1 MLALAVG
8 KESRTMERAEH
19 ATLRHGYSPMSA
31 MGAVSRERLEGLSSK
46 VLDVPVTLVTASG
59 GFGKTTLLLA
69 WMGRLRA
76 TVKTAWVSM
85 SASDTSVQSVTE
97 SLVLALRRT
106 IPDIAGAVK
115 LLLAERNVDA
125 ARLGTTLGN
134 ELFVWST
141 ETGGRLVIVLDD
153 VHLALA
159 ESGPRA
165 LFGAFLQALPPR
177 VHLVFGSRS
186 LPDFA
191 PIGKLR
197 IGHQLFEINEDD
209 LRFRADEAEGLV
221 PDSRLAREIVER
233 TEGWPIAVHFTA
245 SLAQER
251 GASVAQALPKA
262 SAAIFA
268 FLAQEVFALLDRSAR
283 MQLSLLALPVTLTG
297 ELVDFL
303 FERSGG
309 EEALN
314 DFAQRG
320 LYLQRDS
327 DGTWRMHD
335 LFRAFLLS
343 QLKRSYQ
350 HEEREMRR
358 RLARWY
364 RDHGDKLAALEQI
377 VEAGDLVE
385 VVEYVHETLATII
398 LTDTYKRL
406 LGSLAALPDE
416 VKRQKP
422 MLSRF
427 YAIALQR
434 AGRFDEVDA
443 QLAICYR
450 DAVAI
455 KDDATACMALIERG
469 INTGYFRFRA
479 QTDHRQAIEFFRSAL
494 EISECPALQS
504 RHGYKKLAS
513 LVLGLAL
520 ALSGDFQE
528 AFAHLHIA
536 EALERQET
544 VHTEL
549 VFVEIGNAHGMQGD
563 WRQALAYGE
572 LAEECFRIDAPYH
585 VAYAFMLQARARLE
599 LRDDI
604 SQARQLCEQALDSL
618 AASFDEN
625 ELGNAW
631 LLYAGILLAEDHIDH
646 IGVERAI
653 AEAMRTLLPAD
664 AVARAEAELVSA
676 RYSLASNR
684 SVGARAALARSR
696 RLLNV
701 CPDRRLLAQAQYL
714 EGCTEVLDGNTQDA
728 YVQFLGARD
737 ASLAIHDVHH
747 AAIAWL
753 ELASLTIR
761 AGQPEEREILALL
774 AFLAAHPE
782 SRAVDHAPRAASQ
795 LLLWSVRNGTP
806 DRSAETLLKRLAVDV
821 VDDLRAISGDTHVS
835 SETRTNALRLY
846 VASCDHDVRPLLLAL
861 QRDVDANVAA
871 TARMLVDDLPQTE
884 LTPLHLEVVGTL
896 KISAADE
903 VLIET
908 DSRFGRKKAVELLR
922 FLAISGGPM
931 QKTAVMAALWPDSQ
945 AGSDVTLR
953 VTLHALRRALDAF
966 GNRGDEMISFDGVT
980 ISLQRAWIGSIDTE
994 LAIDDI
1000 RRGKTFA
1007 ANGNRA
1013 DAREHLERAI
1023 ERLLHAP
1030 KESAAPLWMQPHLV
1044 RWRSLA
1050 LDALLA
1056 LAQTHRMD
1064 RHRDEA
1070 MLALRRA
1077 LELDPIFEPAIKA
1090 LLEVCIEAVDI
1101 TRGRDAFA
1109 AYRKRLLESVGSVPG
1124 SDVVERYSQLLSMAT
1139 QVTKHTLSARE
1150 VEVLTLV
1157 ASGKSSRQ
1165 IAAQLSLSEATI
1177 NNHVGRI
1184 LKKLSLESRT
1194 AAVAYALANG
1204 IISHGRV
1211 DQ

>member
-1 MLALAVG
+1 MLAFTAG
-8 KESRTMERAEH
+8 AEEADMERAEH
-19 ATLRHGYSPMSA
+19 VALRHGYSPMSA
-31 MGAVSRERLEGLSSK
+31 MGAVARERLEGLSSK

-69 WMGRLRA
+69 WIGRLR
-76 TVKTAWVSM
+76 TQVKTAWVSIA
-85 SASDTSVQSVTE
+85 SADTSVQSVAE

-115 LLLAERNVDA
+115 QLLAERNPDA

-141 ETGGRLVIVLDD
+141 ETSGKLVIVLDD
-153 VHLALA
+153 IHLALA
-159 ESGPRA
+159 ENGPRT
-165 LFGAFLQALPPR
+165 FFSAFVRALPPR
-177 VHLVFGSRS
+177 VHLILGSRS

-197 IGHQLFEINEDD
+197 IGHQLFELTEDD

-221 PDSRLAREIVER
+221 PNGDLAREIVER

-268 FLAQEVFALLDRSAR
+268 FLAQEVFALMDRSAR
-283 MQLSLLALPVTLTG
+283 LQLSLLAIPPTLTG

-309 EEALN
+309 EEALT

-320 LYLQRDS
+320 LYLHRDS

-350 HEEREMRR
+350 HEEQEMRR

-364 RDHGDKLAALEQI
+364 RDRGDKLAALEQI

-443 QLAICYR
+443 QLAISYR

-479 QTDHRQAIEFFRSAL
+479 QTDHQQAIAFFRTAL

-504 RHGYKKLAS
+504 RRGYKKLAS

-520 ALSGDFQE
+520 ALSGDFEE
-528 AFAHLHIA
+528 AFHHLHIA
-536 EALERQET
+536 EALERQENI
-544 VHTEL
+544 HTEL

-572 LAEECFRIDAPYH
+572 LAEECFRNDAPYH
-585 VAYAFMLQARARLE
+585 VAYAFMLQARARLA

-604 SQARQLCEQALDSL
+604 PQARQLCEQAIESL

-631 LLYAGILLAEDHIDH
+631 LVYAGILLAENHIDH
-646 IGVERAI
+646 VGVERAI

-664 AVARAEAELVSA
+664 VVARAEAELVSA
-676 RYSLASNR
+676 KYSLASNR
-684 SVGARAALARSR
+684 SVGARAALARAR
-696 RLLNV
+696 RLLGV
-701 CPDRRLLAQAQYL
+701 CADRRLLAQAQFL
-714 EGCTEVLDGNTQDA
+714 EGCTEALDGNTQDA
-728 YVQFLGARD
+728 YVRFLGARD
-737 ASLAIHDVHH
+737 ASLAIQDVHH
-747 AAIAWL
+747 AAIAWI
-753 ELASLTIR
+753 ELAALTIR
-761 AGQPEEREILALL
+761 AGQPDETEILGLL
-774 AFLAAHPE
+774 MLLQSHPE
-782 SRAVDHAPRAASQ
+782 LRAVEHARRSASQ
-795 LLLWSVRNGTP
+795 LLLWSLRNGSPNRT
-806 DRSAETLLKRLAVDV
+806 AEAQFKRIAGEV
-821 VDDLRAISGDTHVS
+821 VDDLRAIFGDARLP
-835 SETRTNALRLY
+835 SESRANALQLY
-846 VASCDHDVRPLLLAL
+846 VAHGDRDARPLLLSL
-861 QRDVDANVAA
+861 QRDIDANVAA
-871 TARMLVDDLPQTE
+871 TARLLLDDLPHAE
-884 LTPLHLEVVGTL
+884 LTPLNIEILGTL
-896 KISAADE
+896 KISANEEILVESDP
-903 VLIET
+903 
-908 DSRFGRKKAVELLR
+908 RFGRKKAVELLR
-922 FLAISGGPM
+922 FLAMSGGPM
-931 QKTAVMAALWPDSQ
+931 QKTAVMAALWPDSH

-953 VTLHALRRALDAF
+953 VTIHALRRALDVF
-966 GNRGDEMISFDGVT
+966 GNRGDEIISFDGVT
-980 ISLQRAWIGSIDTE
+980 ISLQRAWLGSVDAE
-994 LAIDDI
+994 LAIEDA

-1007 ANGNRA
+1007 ANGNRT
-1013 DAREHLERAI
+1013 DAREYLERAI
-1023 ERLLHAP
+1023 ERLLRAP
-1030 KESAAPLWMQPHLV
+1030 KESAAPVWMQPHLV

-1056 LAQTHRMD
+1056 LAHTHRLD
-1064 RHRDEA
+1064 QRRDEA
-1070 MLALRRA
+1070 MFALRRA

-1090 LLEVCIEAVDI
+1090 LLELCIEAVDI

-1157 ASGKSSRQ
+1157 ASGRSSRQ
-1165 IAAQLSLSEATI
+1165 IASQLSLSEATI

-1204 IISHGRV
+1204 IISHGMV
-1211 DQ
+1211 E